1 MQLLLLMVA
10 FAVGLPSDLHPIE
23 STVTGPRLEY
33 NCNTGLAV
41 EDIRVDLTQQREDL
55 TEIIF
60 RNCNLTELDFG
71 FLAGFPDLR
80 FLHVD
85 GGSLVEFTGMPYVRD
100 LTRAYIWTPDF
111 RKWWGPGLTP
121 QLWSVSLKFI
131 ADDASINR
139 IVDSILSYKG
149 TLTYLYIE
157 DSYFT
162 TFPPR
167 IREFEQLQFF
177 IFDGNH
183 QVTTLT
189 NATFPAS
196 FTPDGI
202 YIRDS
207 NITMIEPGTFSG
219 DTGLFL
225 LFLIRF
231 LNLVFISKGN
241 FRGRG
246 IEILGSSLPRL
257 EEEVFA
263 PVLRTMNPAP
273 GGFKYDQI
281 FLNGKFF
288 KRFYSGR
295 LFTDLSDNH
304 FKWWP
309 RLNRLTSDFFI
320 QTEVGPC
327 DCSLSWL
334 NRDNRQWLVNFGK
347 AQNNE
352 TASCFISGLG
362 WLPVTQINASFFTN
376 CPCETLRLFLILV
389 VRLR

>member
-1 MQLLLLMVA
+1 MGITVSARASLAMSSICSLLLLMVA

-100 LTRAYIWTPDF
+100 LTRAYIWTPDL

-219 DTGLFL
+219 
-225 LFLIRF
+225 
-231 LNLVFISKGN
+231 N

-281 FLNGKFF
+281 FLN
-288 KRFYSGR
+288 
-295 LFTDLSDNH
+295 
-304 FKWWP
+304 
-309 RLNRLTSDFFI
+309 
-320 QTEVGPC
+320 EVGPC

-376 CPCETLRLFLILV
+376 CP
-389 VRLR
+389 